1 MSSLSINELK
11 ELSAD
16 LDKVAV
22 ELNLRQVEVNIYG

>member
-22 ELNLRQVEVNIYG
+22 KLNLQQVEVNIYG